1 MIVGVGFDL
10 FEVARLE
17 RELERSGGEFV
28 AAVFTPEECGR
39 CGRGRLSTRRLAAC
53 FAAKEAVAKALAL
66 DGSLGTPWRRIEI
79 LAGPARSAEVRLGGA
94 LAAAAARRG
103 VRRIHVALALGRA
116 RVAAQ
121 AILES

>member
-28 AAVFTPEECGR
+28 AAVFTPGEREG
-39 CGRGRLSTRRLAAC
+39 CGRGRLAARRLAAC

-66 DGSLGTPWRRIEI
+66 DGSLGMPWRRIEI
-79 LAGPARSAEVRLGGA
+79 LAGPAGSAEVRLDGA